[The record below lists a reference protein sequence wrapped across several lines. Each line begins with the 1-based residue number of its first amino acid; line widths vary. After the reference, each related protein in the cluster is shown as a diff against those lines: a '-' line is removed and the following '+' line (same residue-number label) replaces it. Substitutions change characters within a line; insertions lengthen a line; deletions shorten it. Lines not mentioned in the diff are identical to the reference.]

1 MKYIIFDYD
10 GTLHNSIKIYKPAFN
25 KAYDYLVSNGYAQE
39 REFTEA
45 EISQY
50 LGLSAK
56 DMWNSFMPNL
66 PSCEKEKCSSIIGE
80 AMVEYISLGQAE
92 LYDGSVET
100 LNKLKQLG
108 YKLIFLSNCKIS
120 YMKKHIKA
128 FDLDKYFIDFYCSES
143 YDFRPKYEIFEVI
156 KEKYKGDFIVV
167 GDRYV
172 DMELAKKHSLTSI
185 GCTYVYGNYNELVDA
200 DYIIDNIEE
209 IIYIRDRYLK

>member
-108 YKLIFLSNCKIS
+108 YKLIFLSNCKVS
-120 YMKKHIKA
+120 YMKKHIEI
-128 FDLDKYFIDFYCSES
+128 FRLDKYFIDFYCSE
-143 YDFRPKYEIFEVI
+143 DFDFNPKHEIFKVI
-156 KEKYKGDFIVV
+156 KEKHQGDFIIV
-167 GDRYV
+167 GDRFV
-172 DMELAKKHSLTSI
+172 DIEIAKKYNLYSI
-185 GCTYVYGNYNELVDA
+185 GCAYGYGNDKELKEA
-200 DYIIDNIEE
+200 DYIIDSINEILNIRE
-209 IIYIRDRYLK
+209 I

>member
-10 GTLHNSIKIYKPAFN
+10 GTLHNSIKIYMPAFN
-25 KAYDYLVSNGYAQE
+25 KAYDYLVSNGYAEE
-39 REFTEA
+39 REFTEF
-45 EISQY
+45 EVSQY

-66 PSCEKEKCSSIIGE
+66 PNCEKEKCSSIIGE

-92 LYDGSVET
+92 LYAGSVET
-100 LNKLKQLG
+100 LNKLKQFG

-143 YDFRPKYEIFEVI
+143 YDFKPKYEIFEFI

-172 DMELAKKHSLTSI
+172 DMELAQKHNLKFI
-185 GCTYVYGNYNELVDA
+185 GCNYGFGKTDELLNA
-200 DYIIDNIEE
+200 NYIINNINEMLD
-209 IIYIRDRYLK
+209 IGI